1 MMLGSGVSESAH
13 ATAQCDRYSPTAG
26 SGRRCGR
33 WGACLRRR
41 VVSRHN
47 RRQSFTGWRNLIS
60 TEPSTTHATS
70 TYVLGHADVE
80 VRRLL
85 LQARLYDNDTEHA
98 LHRAGL
104 RPGMRVLDVGCGPG
118 DVSFVAAR
126 LVGPAGTVLGVDA
139 AAEIIEVARTR
150 AAELGPSWVSF
161 EQATIADITLDEL
174 VDAAVGRL
182 ILMHLPDPESAL
194 RQLAMRPGG
203 VIAFCETDI
212 GAVRSIPETPQFRA
226 VTEGIV
232 SAFRA
237 VGLDPGFGTTLYSLF
252 QRAGLPSPQLSLAA
266 PIGGVNNPDIFAY
279 AMEVWRLMLPIAE
292 QLGLVT
298 NDLADIDTLLPR
310 WREEAAR
317 QARSS

>member
-1 MMLGSGVSESAH
+1 M
-13 ATAQCDRYSPTAG
+13 
-26 SGRRCGR
+26 
-33 WGACLRRR
+33 
-41 VVSRHN
+41 
-47 RRQSFTGWRNLIS
+47 S
-60 TEPSTTHATS
+60 TEPSATHATS

-80 VRRLL
+80 IRRLL

-126 LVGPAGTVLGVDA
+126 LVGPTGTVLGVDA

-150 AAELGPSWVSF
+150 AAEQGLSWVNF
-161 EQATIADITLDEL
+161 EQATVGDIALDEP
-174 VDAAVGRL
+174 VDAVVGRL
-182 ILMHLPDPESAL
+182 ILMHLPDPVSAL
-194 RQLAMRPGG
+194 RQLAGLVRPGG

-212 GAVRSIPETPQFRA
+212 GAVRSVPETPQFRA

-237 VGLDPGFGTTLYSLF
+237 VGLDPGFGTTLHSLF
-252 QRAGLPSPQLSLAA
+252 SRAGLPSPQLTLAA
-266 PIGGVNNPDIFAY
+266 PIGGVDNPDIFAY
-279 AMEVWRLMLPIAE
+279 AMEVWRLVLPVAE

-310 WREEAAR
+310 WREEAATAGAVVMMPPMITAWSYLPGGTVPLY
-317 QARSS
+317 Q